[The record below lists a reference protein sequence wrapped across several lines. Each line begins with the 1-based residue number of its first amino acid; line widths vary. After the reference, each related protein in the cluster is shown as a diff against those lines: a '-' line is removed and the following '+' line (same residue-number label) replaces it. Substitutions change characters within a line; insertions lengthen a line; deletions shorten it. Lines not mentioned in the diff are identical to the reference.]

1 MILISK
7 EQVFKIH
14 TSLIKETGGI
24 DGIRD
29 ENLLDSALNS
39 PFQTFDTK
47 DLYPEISDKAAQLS
61 FSIIKNHP
69 FLDGNK
75 RIGVHIMLVFLT
87 LNNIKLLYSQKE
99 LIDLGLKIAD
109 SSFSRDDIKNWIEKR
124 MAKND

>member
-7 EQVFKIH
+7 EQVLRIH

-39 PFQTFDTK
+39 PFQTFDSK
-47 DLYPEISDKAAQLS
+47 ELYPEIPDKAAQLS
-61 FSIIKNHP
+61 YSIIKNHP

-75 RIGVHIMLVFLT
+75 RIGTHIMLVFLA
-87 LNNIKLLYSQKE
+87 LNNVKISYTQKD
-99 LIDLGLKIAD
+99 LIDFGLKVAD
-109 SSFSRDDIKNWIEKR
+109 SSLSKDEIKNWIEKR
-124 MAKND
+124 TAKK